1 MISPVNIANEIEM
14 TAPRHL
20 LAGRGTPMT
29 DVLVRGVP
37 DDVAGALDA
46 QAQRLGL
53 SRTEYLRRQL
63 VRIAA
68 SEHGPVTT
76 DMLRDFTA
84 AFADLADPD
93 VMRGAWE

>member
-1 MISPVNIANEIEM
+1 
-14 TAPRHL
+14 
-20 LAGRGTPMT
+20 MT

-46 QAQRLGL
+46 QARRLGR

-76 DMLRDFTA
+76 DMLREFTT